1 MTFQKENELRE
12 LLLPYIHTFPE
23 RKYDV
28 EKEDVEGLIRF
39 ASRFKVLDM
48 VLEEAKRHSGNG
60 EENQPNAFW
69 NFLKLIP
76 DGVPPGEELS
86 ADDEDV

>member
-28 EKEDVEGLIRF
+28 EKEE
-39 ASRFKVLDM
+39 
-48 VLEEAKRHSGNG
+48 LEEMRDGPLSRGPGNEIVAILLDIRRSDQG
-60 EENQPNAFW
+60 GGA
-69 NFLKLIP
+69 
-76 DGVPPGEELS
+76 
-86 ADDEDV
+86 A